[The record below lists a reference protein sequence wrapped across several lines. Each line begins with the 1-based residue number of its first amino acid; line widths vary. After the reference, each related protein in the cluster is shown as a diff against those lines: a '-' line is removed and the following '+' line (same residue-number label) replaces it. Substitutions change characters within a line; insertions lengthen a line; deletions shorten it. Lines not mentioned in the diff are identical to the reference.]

1 MSIVETMARAIC
13 LDVDVLAQGGPDS
26 RYGSITERVEA
37 SWRDYTA
44 TARAALRAIKPSD
57 ISDGMVEAYL
67 RAHGGSD
74 ESVKKALFM
83 GVNDFRR
90 ALAAAIAA
98 GAEQSVT
105 EGE

>member
-44 TARAALRAIKPSD
+44 TARAALRAIKPED
-57 ISDGMVEAYL
+57 VSDGMLDIFEERFRFHINMNAPTSRDDL
-67 RAHGGSD
+67 
-74 ESVKKALFM
+74 
-83 GVNDFRR
+83 RR
-90 ALAAAIAA
+90 AAAAMLNAA
-98 GAEQSVT
+98 GAEQ
-105 EGE
+105 